1 MPVGLAVSNMKR
13 SHVVMSPACDAAFG
27 DGGIDPDT
35 SVHEWPSR
43 GKRGGGDVDDAIQSD
58 SDDEDKLFLS
68 MPLTGGTPSTPR
80 QHPPSHR
87 RGKHTL
93 GGGRAGPGTGGSN
106 KSGGDRSSAGSS
118 ARRSGA
124 QQWRRSKQPRVSVG
138 GILDTTGTTPRAS
151 TAMTPAAAFP
161 MRDHGLSAVPFP
173 SLDHSA
179 EHHQHHEANALEDD
193 LTASGEDAIEDDS
206 EGDAFD
212 RALVDATQGLV
223 CLNDN
228 KEDDDEDDEDE
239 EVEGSMVDQSLQH
252 PGGND
257 TDHLPA
263 RQPSPRQGKR
273 RRVVASVP
281 VVDVDDFGSDSDSAG
296 EPLSPVTQART
307 CRPAAAV
314 VQTPTHGTQ
323 HHSRAGATPGSA
335 EPPDSARKLRKPLSN
350 GLAERLQKLLR
361 FQLSEWSVR
370 DHRHTSGATPLG
382 IGTARQSFFARVVR
396 VSTTKESGTACS
408 FGTKVLGCVL
418 DDAGQ
423 AGENT
428 RVDLWVPP
436 DTASRLNASP
446 GSHVRVEAPWQRLS
460 TDWCAGRAVVV
471 APFCFRSEQSSPQ
484 AQTDP
489 EVLASL
495 SQLRLEARV
504 LPACSQAPPRGLLTE
519 TQATAAP
526 GHLAQVT
533 GRVQRVVCHDEE
545 QPLTSGGLSTKLAG
559 LVARARVS
567 HSLVIQSAAPDA
579 VLLVD
584 IPKRVAESQP
594 WTLVL
599 KHLKEH
605 VGTIIRIDG
614 LLPQTHLTCRGRQ
627 VVGLVEWLA
636 PTAWVGDAVADGDT
650 TAVVLSS
657 SSQAADGLPA
667 YQPPNP
673 YPWVAPGG
681 MTVLR
686 GCVRARLVHFCP
698 SQQQVV
704 VLPILKGS
712 AAAQEPLTLSV
723 PPAEMDRCRA
733 QLHKSWESIVC
744 FEDVLVHVDDDEVR
758 VVFDAASQARRTS
771 KSCSSK
777 AYQDIMA
784 HATGFVQVG
793 GPVHFVVDQ
802 DPQAS
807 LVERPCI
814 RVLIPRSV
822 EEHNAQQTEYHD
834 CQLQPATLDEL
845 FPKAKGLKTEAWV
858 RWMTSQLPKQTL
870 PRLLC
875 HACDRNCEGTT
886 DFVHDVR
893 VRL

>member
-1 MPVGLAVSNMKR
+1 MTPGRLEKTPGWTCGCPLTLHQGSTPALVHTCALKHRGRDCRQTGVQDGLWSSPPFVFAPNKAPPKHKPTRRCWLRCLSSAWKQECSLLAAKPHQGAQDNTSNR
-13 SHVVMSPACDAAFG
+13 L
-27 DGGIDPDT
+27 DGGWWGEMCGVETGPVVWRSCRILPPPI
-35 SVHEWPSR
+35 SPF
-43 GKRGGGDVDDAIQSD
+43 
-58 SDDEDKLFLS
+58 LFYFLGN
-68 MPLTGGTPSTPR
+68 LFFIAV
-80 QHPPSHR
+80 
-87 RGKHTL
+87 L
-93 GGGRAGPGTGGSN
+93 GG
-106 KSGGDRSSAGSS
+106 
-118 ARRSGA
+118 
-124 QQWRRSKQPRVSVG
+124 
-138 GILDTTGTTPRAS
+138 
-151 TAMTPAAAFP
+151 
-161 MRDHGLSAVPFP
+161 
-173 SLDHSA
+173 
-179 EHHQHHEANALEDD
+179 
-193 LTASGEDAIEDDS
+193 
-206 EGDAFD
+206 
-212 RALVDATQGLV
+212 
-223 CLNDN
+223 
-228 KEDDDEDDEDE
+228 
-239 EVEGSMVDQSLQH
+239 
-252 PGGND
+252 
-257 TDHLPA
+257 
-263 RQPSPRQGKR
+263 
-273 RRVVASVP
+273 
-281 VVDVDDFGSDSDSAG
+281 
-296 EPLSPVTQART
+296 
-307 CRPAAAV
+307 
-314 VQTPTHGTQ
+314 
-323 HHSRAGATPGSA
+323 
-335 EPPDSARKLRKPLSN
+335 
-350 GLAERLQKLLR
+350 
-361 FQLSEWSVR
+361 
-370 DHRHTSGATPLG
+370 
-382 IGTARQSFFARVVR
+382 
-396 VSTTKESGTACS
+396 
-408 FGTKVLGCVL
+408 
-418 DDAGQ
+418 
-423 AGENT
+423 
-428 RVDLWVPP
+428 
-436 DTASRLNASP
+436 
-446 GSHVRVEAPWQRLS
+446 
-460 TDWCAGRAVVV
+460 
-471 APFCFRSEQSSPQ
+471 
-484 AQTDP
+484 
-489 EVLASL
+489 
-495 SQLRLEARV
+495 
-504 LPACSQAPPRGLLTE
+504 RGLLTE